1 MTTEDL
7 EPIEH
12 PAEEQS
18 RRPRLTGSARSL
30 LRAFAALLVADVIAV
45 TVLAV
50 VKPEYGWLPLFL
62 PPALG
67 VIGMLAFIW
76 GPRLLPLQGESL
88 GEMMTTRWVFFNLS
102 ITVLSLSQSA
112 AVLIAAGCLAAMVIA
127 LFG

>member
-7 EPIEH
+7 NPIEQ
-12 PAEEQS
+12 PVEEQS
-18 RRPRLTGSARSL
+18 RRPRLTGFARGL
-30 LRAFAALLVADVIAV
+30 LVAFAALLVTDVIAV

-50 VKPEYGWLPLFL
+50 VKPEHGWLPLFL
-62 PPALG
+62 PLGLG

-76 GPRLLPLQGESL
+76 GPRLLPSQGESL
-88 GEMMTTRWVFFNLS
+88 GEMMTTRRVFFNLS